1 MSSAEA
7 QIGAPMRRILIV
19 DDDQA
24 VRMAIRV
31 LLEHEGFEVVVAE
44 SGRRAIEAVDGA
56 AFDLVIVDI
65 FMPGMD
71 GLETIKAFHRCA
83 PGLPIIAISGFLF
96 RDSTGPA
103 PDFLGMATKLGAAFS
118 LQKPFRPAELLK
130 AVGTCLSGR
139 APCEASLPPPAH
151 VDPHAD

>member
-1 MSSAEA
+1 
-7 QIGAPMRRILIV
+7 MRRILIV

-83 PGLPIIAISGFLF
+83 PGLPIIHTRI
-96 RDSTGPA
+96 
-103 PDFLGMATKLGAAFS
+103 GAA
-118 LQKPFRPAELLK
+118 
-130 AVGTCLSGR
+130 T
-139 APCEASLPPPAH
+139 
-151 VDPHAD
+151 